1 MATKMKV
8 VDLKRELKSRNLS
21 TVGTKI
27 ESLERLKAATECPED
42 VLAGVEWEPT
52 SLESH
57 DDTSADAAL
66 PDISLT
72 LAGGMAHT
80 GLLDASETECPRT
93 PDRPYP
99 GIEVSQD
106 MPFFTAPE
114 STTATVPLV
123 RSAEVDIDQNLTSF
137 IETITGLKAKAN
149 GVPESHRRG
158 KRIHAATMLLNARLK
173 QLCKSIKARFIDLSR
188 ELTSKGAMQ
197 KDGLQYGE
205 EGILFVILVQLT
217 DSERNMCFVFSVL
230 AGLHPVYS
238 KRSRASCYREHL
250 TKYWFTTRYPV
261 TFPQDVQAFERKNAV
276 SVNVYGYN
284 REQRFVYPLKVNDSE
299 REKHVDLLLID
310 DHFVLITNFAGLF
323 ANSRSHRFRC
333 ERLLAASTV
342 PQKHVVQ
349 LPRIVLYIRRVQVAP
364 TVLVGIER
372 RLQFSPATYLLR
384 GVEIK
389 TRTVSPGVSHI
400 VLDDLYPHRVPS
412 KLLVAFVKSEAFQG
426 SREHDPFKLE
436 HFNLKTA
443 VLDVGGCQQ
452 TEQFDFAQDLYMK
465 AYMSFQH
472 RLNRRDIPY
481 SKGAFSKDSF
491 LLYYILTPDREEQIL
506 CPISTANVRLT
517 LTFKQDLTKAI
528 TILFMS
534 ETPRVLEIDKE
545 RNVKFAG

>member
-1 MATKMKV
+1 MLYEKDPV
-8 VDLKRELKSRNLS
+8 N
-21 TVGTKI
+21 
-27 ESLERLKAATECPED
+27 
-42 VLAGVEWEPT
+42 T
-52 SLESH
+52 SEKL
-57 DDTSADAAL
+57 DIPADAKGLMARFKRTEGSTL
-66 PDISLT
+66 CDLFCPLMSDIC
-72 LAGGMAHT
+72 HQDK
-80 GLLDASETECPRT
+80 LLLN
-93 PDRPYP
+93 
-99 GIEVSQD
+99 G
-106 MPFFTAPE
+106 
-114 STTATVPLV
+114 
-123 RSAEVDIDQNLTSF
+123 VDIRIVLRQNTEDF
-137 IETITGLKAKAN
+137 
-149 GVPESHRRG
+149 
-158 KRIHAATMLLNARLK
+158 
-173 QLCKSIKARFIDLSR
+173 
-188 ELTSKGAMQ
+188 
-197 KDGLQYGE
+197 
-205 EGILFVILVQLT
+205 
-217 DSERNMCFVFSVL
+217 
-230 AGLHPVYS
+230 
-238 KRSRASCYREHL
+238 
-250 TKYWFTTRYPV
+250 
-261 TFPQDVQAFERKNAV
+261 
-276 SVNVYGYN
+276 
-284 REQRFVYPLKVNDSE
+284 
-299 REKHVDLLLID
+299 
-310 DHFVLITNFAGLF
+310 
-323 ANSRSHRFRC
+323 
-333 ERLLAASTV
+333 RLLAASTV

-372 RLQFSPATYLLR
+372 RLQSSPATYLLR

-472 RLNRRDIPY
+472 RLNRRDVPY

-491 LLYYILTPDREEQIL
+491 LLYYILTPDREEQSL